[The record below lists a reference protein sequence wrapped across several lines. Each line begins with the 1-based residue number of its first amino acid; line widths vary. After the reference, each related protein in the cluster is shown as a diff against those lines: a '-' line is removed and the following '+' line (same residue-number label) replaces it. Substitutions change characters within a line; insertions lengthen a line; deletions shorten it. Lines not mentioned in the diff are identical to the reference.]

1 MKLIIN
7 AEDLGLSQSI
17 NKGIF
22 EGLKE
27 GFITSASMFMNAK
40 YTLDALEQV
49 KKQGLKNVGV
59 HLNITHGTPLCENVP
74 SLIEK
79 DGNFRYMC
87 SMPFFARY
95 EDVKKELDLQ
105 IQKFYDYGVTPS
117 HLDFHH
123 YFYSAPEVY
132 RAYLELAEKY
142 QLPVRS
148 MTAHTVNL
156 AREKGLKTTDLYI
169 DEFHENHGNFD
180 VLKQI
185 AHELK
190 DKNITAELM
199 STAGYIDEYTISQ
212 TNYLARESELSALK
226 EALKENVWKDV
237 ELIDFT
243 KLK

>member
-22 EGLKE
+22 EGLMQ

-40 YTLDALEQV
+40 YTDEALEQV

-74 SLIEK
+74 SLVES

-87 SMPFFARY
+87 SMPFFAKY

-105 IQKFYDYGVTPS
+105 IQKFYDFGINPS

-142 QLPVRS
+142 KLPVRS
-148 MTAHTVNL
+148 MTAHTASL
-156 AREKGLKTTDLYI
+156 AREKGIKTTDIYI
-169 DEFHENHGNFD
+169 DEFHENYGNFD

-185 AHELK
+185 ADELRDK
-190 DKNITAELM
+190 DITAELM
-199 STAGYIDEYTISQ
+199 CTAGYIDEYTISQ
-212 TNYLARESELSALK
+212 TNYLARESELVSLRKAL
-226 EALKENVWKDV
+226 EENVWQDI

-243 KLK
+243 ALK